1 MTPVRTGPRPLPL
14 HMAME
19 GLIVQAAMA
28 GLMPEPMPDSVPSSS
43 AFPPSNPGSQ
53 AWPSLNLPIM
63 GRLNPAL
70 QVAAAAL
77 GKSPEAFAG
86 PWSAAL
92 NPPKFLDAVVTA
104 GQQRLE
110 DFVRGVRA
118 YQNHPFRRALA
129 APPPVWRRGAATLL
143 DYGGTG
149 PVALFVPSLINRAYI
164 LDLAADRSV
173 MRAAAEHAHVF
184 LLDWGEPGAAEKSFT
199 ATDYVEGV
207 LIPALEEVKDLTGEP
222 PRLVGYCMGGTLAV
236 APAVL
241 RPDLVSAL
249 ALLAA
254 PWDFFADTEASR
266 VMLGFSRPMIEVML
280 GAEGVASVDLLQ
292 AMFASLDPTLTGR
305 KFRRFA
311 ALDPA
316 SDEAQR
322 FVALED
328 WLNDG
333 VPLAAPVARECLF
346 EWYGENTPARRQWK
360 IGGQVI
366 DPSRIAC
373 PALAFL
379 PASDRIVPP
388 ASARAL
394 ADAIPGAEK
403 RTVDLGHIGMVAGAS
418 APQAVHAPLGRWLK
432 TPQNTR

>member
-1 MTPVRTGPRPLPL
+1 MIPPRIGPRPLPL

-19 GLIVQAAMA
+19 GWIVQAAMA
-28 GLMPEPMPDSVPSSS
+28 GLMPVSTPSSDGL
-43 AFPPSNPGSQ
+43 PPLNPGSQ
-53 AWPSLNLPIM
+53 AWPTLN
-63 GRLNPAL
+63 RLNPAHL
-70 QVAAAAL
+70 VAAAAL
-77 GKSPEAFAG
+77 GKSPDDFAG

-92 NPPKFLDAVVTA
+92 NPPRFLDAVVTA
-104 GQQRLE
+104 GQRRLE

-118 YQNHPFRRALA
+118 YQGHPFRRTLP
-129 APPPVWRRGAATLL
+129 APPAVWRRGSATLH
-143 DYGGTG
+143 DYGGPPGKGAG
-149 PVALFVPSLINRAYI
+149 PAALFVPSLINRAYI
-164 LDLAADRSV
+164 LDLAVDRSV
-173 MRAAAEHAHVF
+173 MRRAAEHVHAF
-184 LLDWGEPGAAEKSFT
+184 LLDWGAPGAAEKSFT
-199 ATDYVEGV
+199 CADYVEGV
-207 LIPALEEVKDLTGEP
+207 LIPALEEVKDLTGET

-254 PWDFFADTEASR
+254 PWDFFADSEASR
-266 VMLGFSRPMIEVML
+266 LLLGFSRPMLEVLL
-280 GAEGVASVDLLQ
+280 GAEGVAPVDLLQ

-311 ALDPA
+311 ALDPG
-316 SDEAQR
+316 SEEAER

-333 VPLAAPVARECLF
+333 IPLAGPVARECLF
-346 EWYGENTPARRQWK
+346 EWYGENTPARGRWK
-360 IGGQVI
+360 IGDAVI
-366 DPSRIAC
+366 DPGRIAC

-403 RTVDLGHIGMVAGAS
+403 RMVDLGHIGMVAAAGAP
-418 APQAVHAPLGRWLK
+418 AGVHTALGRWLK
-432 TPQNTR
+432 TPGNTR

>member
-1 MTPVRTGPRPLPL
+1 MTRLGPRPLPL

-19 GLIVQAAMA
+19 GLVLQAAMA
-28 GLMPEPMPDSVPSSS
+28 GLMPREMQPS
-43 AFPPSNPGSQ
+43 PPGSESSNS
-53 AWPSLNLPIM
+53 ASPPWKPVWPTPS
-63 GRLNPAL
+63 RSNPAL

-77 GKSPEAFAG
+77 GKSPEDFTG

-92 NPPKFLDAVVTA
+92 NPPRFLDAVVSA

-118 YQNHPFRRALA
+118 YQNHPFRRDL
-129 APPPVWRRGAATLL
+129 APPPAVWQRGAAVLR
-143 DYGGTG
+143 DYGGPTEESG
-149 PVALFVPSLINRAYI
+149 GVPVLFVPSLINRAYV
-164 LDLAADRSV
+164 LDLAADRSL
-173 MRAAAEHAHVF
+173 MRAAAKDVHAF
-184 LLDWGEPGAAEKSFT
+184 LLDWGEPGPAERAFT
-199 ATDYVEGV
+199 CTDYVDGV
-207 LIPALEEVKDLTGEP
+207 LLPALEDIKRSTGQT

-236 APAVL
+236 AAAAL
-241 RPDLVSAL
+241 RPDLVSGL

-254 PWDFFADTEASR
+254 PWDFWAETEAPR
-266 VMLGFSRPMIEVML
+266 AMMRFAQPMLEVIL

-292 AMFASLDPTLTGR
+292 AMFASLDPTLVGR

-311 ALDPA
+311 ALAQD

-333 VPLAAPVARECLF
+333 VPLAAAVARECLF
-346 EWYGENTPARRQWK
+346 DWYGENTPVHTAWK
-360 IGGQVI
+360 IGDQVV
-366 DPSRIAC
+366 DPGKITC
-373 PALAFL
+373 PALVFM

-394 ADAIPGAEK
+394 AEAIPGAEQ
-403 RTVDLGHIGMVAGAS
+403 RVVDLGHIGMVAAAGA
-418 APQAVHAPLGRWLK
+418 PNLVYAPLGGWLRSP
-432 TPQNTR
+432 TNTR